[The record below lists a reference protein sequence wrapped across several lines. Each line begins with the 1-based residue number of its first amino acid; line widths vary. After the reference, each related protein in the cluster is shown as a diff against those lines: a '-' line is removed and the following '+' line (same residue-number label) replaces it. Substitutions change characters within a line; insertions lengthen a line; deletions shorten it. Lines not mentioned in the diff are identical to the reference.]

1 MELEKLL
8 KDSWEIFQK
17 NLVVYIIGAVIAIIG
32 SVIVITAAP
41 LYYGLTYMASKG
53 ARGETVEINDVF
65 AGFKPDK
72 FIQSWILFLAL
83 GIPIFIGFLLLILP
97 GIILSIAFGILFLY
111 ALPLMVLKNA
121 SAIDALKE
129 SLEIAKTNLPDTIVL
144 VIVFMVL
151 NAIGSAVW
159 VGTFLTMPFS
169 LILLIL
175 ALPTIKSETSPEVL
189 DQVK

>member
-32 SVIVITAAP
+32 SIIVITAAP

-175 ALPTIKSETSPEVL
+175 ALPMIKSETSPEVL